1 MCIAVAPPPK
11 KSGEK
16 GGLLKNAGIALLWP
30 LRAMKPLLAWARVD
44 NTDSNACGTTCRR
57 SCRTL
62 R

>member
-11 KSGEK
+11 KSAEK
-16 GGLLKNAGIALLWP
+16 NCLIKKAGMTLLWP
-30 LRAMKPLLAWARVD
+30 LRAMKPLVAWARVD
-44 NTDSNACGTTCRR
+44 NSGGNACGTACGK